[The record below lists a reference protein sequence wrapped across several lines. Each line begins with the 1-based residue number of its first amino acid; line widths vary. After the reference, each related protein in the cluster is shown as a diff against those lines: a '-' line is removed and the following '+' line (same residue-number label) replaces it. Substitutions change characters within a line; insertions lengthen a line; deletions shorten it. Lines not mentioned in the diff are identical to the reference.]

1 MTAPLVQAEIDL
13 AAYRRNIQ
21 SLRALVRPKT
31 KVMAV
36 VKADAYGH
44 GAVDLSLAAIQ
55 SGADFLGVARIGEA
69 LELREAGVEAPILI
83 FGHTPLS
90 LADVLMDYD
99 LTQTVYSL
107 DTATAFSS
115 RATDRRCRMS
125 VHLKVDTGM
134 GRLGLLPA
142 SSEAISDATAIAT
155 LPGLAVDGVYTHFA
169 SADIQDKTSAN
180 EQLEIFLGFVE
191 ALQRNGVAI
200 PLQHAANSAATI
212 DMPDSHLDMVRL
224 GISTYGLLPS
234 PNVAAGQ
241 VALEPVMR
249 LSARIMQLKELPTGS
264 PVSYGGTWRTPR
276 RTTIATVAV
285 GYADG
290 LSRLLSSRGEMLVR
304 GQRAPIVGRVCMD
317 VTMLDVGHIEGVTV
331 DDEVVIIGTQG
342 DETILASDVAALAE
356 TIPYETLTLIT
367 KRVPRIY
374 RS

>member
-1 MTAPLVQAEIDL
+1 MTDPLVRAEIDL
-13 AAYRRNIQ
+13 AAYRRNLQ
-21 SLRALVRPKT
+21 SLRALVRPQT
-31 KVMAV
+31 KLMAV

-44 GAVDLSLAAIQ
+44 GAVDLSLAAIEGR
-55 SGADFLGVARIGEA
+55 SDFLGVARIDEA
-69 LELREAGVEAPILI
+69 LELREAGIEAPILI

-90 LADVLMDYD
+90 LADVLIDYE
-99 LTQTVYSL
+99 LTQTIYSL
-107 DTATAFSS
+107 EAATALSS
-115 RATDRRCRMS
+115 RATDRRCRIS

-142 SSEAISDATAIAT
+142 SSEAISVATAIAT
-155 LPGLAVDGVYTHFA
+155 LPGLALDGVYTHFA

-180 EQLEIFLGFVE
+180 EQLDLFLGFVE
-191 ALQRNGVAI
+191 TLRRNGVEI
-200 PLQHAANSAATI
+200 PLRHAANSAATI

-234 PNVAAGQ
+234 PNVATDR

-264 PVSYGGTWRTPR
+264 PVSYGGTWQTPKP
-276 RTTIATVAV
+276 TTIATVAV

-317 VTMLDVGHIEGVTV
+317 LTMLDVGHIEGVTV

-342 DETILASDVAALAE
+342 DETILASELAALSA
-356 TIPYETLTLIT
+356 TIPYEVLTSIT
-367 KRVPRIY
+367 KRVPRVY